1 MLPPTAGSLDK
12 TTQQATAGYSGLRRV
27 ADDAGSISGYIVGLL
42 QVEETG
48 RIAVVLIVAEISR
61 VSLDL

>member
-1 MLPPTAGSLDK
+1 MLPPTAGSPDK
-12 TTQQATAGYSGLRRV
+12 TTQQATAGHSGLRRV